1 MLYLCSI
8 VNVILNFSV
17 WKFTLTNLQILK
29 VQRKLESFLFIFT
42 FNELRTNFYSTTQKS
57 RWYLF
62 AVGGR
67 T

>member
-8 VNVILNFSV
+8 FNVILNFSV

-29 VQRKLESFLFIFT
+29 VQRKLESFLFSFT
-42 FNELRTNFYSTTQKS
+42 FNELLRNFYSTTQKS
-57 RWYLF
+57 HWYLF